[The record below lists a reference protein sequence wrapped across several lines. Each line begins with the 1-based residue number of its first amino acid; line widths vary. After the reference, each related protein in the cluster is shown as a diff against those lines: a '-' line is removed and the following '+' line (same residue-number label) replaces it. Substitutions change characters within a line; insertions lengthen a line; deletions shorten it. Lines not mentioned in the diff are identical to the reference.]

1 MATRVGMHQAKTHF
15 STLVER
21 ARAGEEVVVERS
33 GVPVAKIVAYE
44 EKPRSI
50 LDAQGALRGRI
61 RIADDFDELPDDVA
75 RALGMID

>member
-1 MATRVGMHQAKTHF
+1 MATRVGMHEAKTHF
-15 STLVER
+15 SKLVER

-50 LDAQGALRGRI
+50 LDARCAWAGQVTIHG
-61 RIADDFDELPDDVA
+61 DFDELPDDVA